1 MRWQP
6 VKALFWLLPMLLL
19 SSCSSLTARKAI
31 ELDGFRRVFVEERL
45 NDNVRLHELLVAEL
59 RRQGREASS
68 GPLTMMPQNTEA
80 VLTYDARWE
89 WNFRTYLV
97 ELNLELH
104 TARSRKKLAEAS
116 YRQPS
121 LVGKSHAHAV
131 RESVARMFG
140 P

>member
-1 MRWQP
+1 
-6 VKALFWLLPMLLL
+6 MLLL
-19 SSCSSLTARKAI
+19 SSCSTVTSRKAI
-31 ELDGFRRVFVEERL
+31 ELDTFRHVFVEERL

-59 RRQGREASS
+59 RRHGREASS
-68 GPLTMMPQNTEA
+68 GPMTMMPQNAQA

-89 WNFRTYLV
+89 WNFKTYLV

-104 TARSRKKLAEAS
+104 TARSRRKLAESS

-131 RESVARMFG
+131 RESIARMFG
-140 P
+140 Q